1 MVIYS
6 LFPQLQVHAA
16 LGLAQLVQTLYLSTQ
31 LTQAFPMEAEGRQR
45 RVSSQGSLL
54 IGEARLET

>member
-6 LFPQLQVHAA
+6 LFSQVQAHAV

-31 LTQAFPMEAEGRQR
+31 LTQAFPMEVEGWQR
-45 RVSSQGSLL
+45 RFSSQRSLL

>member
-1 MVIYS
+1 MVICS
-6 LFPQLQVHAA
+6 LFSQLQVHAA

-31 LTQAFPMEAEGRQR
+31 LTQGFPMEVEGRER

>member
-1 MVIYS
+1 MVICS
-6 LFPQLQVHAA
+6 LFSQLQVHAA

-31 LTQAFPMEAEGRQR
+31 LTQGFPMEVEGRER

-54 IGEARLET
+54 IGKARLET